1 MHPPQ
6 TRRVYAKGEP
16 FGSLFFDS
24 TRGACYT
31 EYVVRAL
38 ARYSAHYERE
48 KEQTMSNQKTLQ
60 TPHAPARWVE
70 ILITLLGLLGLAL
83 GLAFYE
89 QAFPSASLDLMLA
102 RDEIAKRANAYV
114 NAQGYD
120 LNEYE
125 FVLTFAEDFW
135 GSVYLQ
141 RTLGVPETNRRI
153 RAEKLP
159 IWYWH
164 ARWFKPLQK
173 EEFAVNLATDGTVIG
188 FSRQVLENTP
198 GAKLDQDAARALAEK
213 YLVVDR
219 GWTRADWERVTAS
232 TEERPGGRADHHF
245 EWKRRDFSAGEGEL
259 RVTVDI
265 QGDRVGDYRYW
276 IKAPETFT
284 RHFEEQQNR
293 ASFFG
298 GLSFLVGF
306 VGIGG
311 AVWIMFMFA
320 TMRGVRFSRLGIV
333 ITFAV
338 AVVSLLSALNYFPLM
353 RASYDTTQDYA
364 IFWSGRVIGA
374 VASMVFTAAIVL
386 ILWHGGQRLS
396 RRVWR
401 YEDKILARGGD
412 RWETLA
418 RSTWRGLML
427 GCISGGYVVV
437 FYLIA
442 TQLFGSWTPLD
453 APTTDLY
460 ATPFPFLAPLEI
472 GLIPATTEELTF
484 RLAGIS
490 LILIALRQRFRLLA
504 LLVPGALWGFA
515 HLGYVTDPFYLR
527 GIELTIAAMLLEGFF
542 FYAFDLTTTI
552 VGHMTYNAGLMA
564 LVLMRSTDPYFVAS
578 GVLAMAIL
586 FAPIVPGLVR
596 ALMRRARRETTPARE
611 MQITSAM
618 PADAHA
624 LAKFEIKEVN
634 WSETLAD
641 SSCVV
646 LCLRADAEVIGVA
659 AAHIND
665 KQLAHVFAL
674 CVEPAWQR
682 RFWGTR
688 LLDELG
694 AQLKTRDVT
703 QMQATVESADKIGT
717 SFWASQRWFVGA
729 QMFAFDLLPK
739 PMPTWRVRVWEI
751 VGHMRRHRGM

>member
-1 MHPPQ
+1 
-6 TRRVYAKGEP
+6 
-16 FGSLFFDS
+16 
-24 TRGACYT
+24 
-31 EYVVRAL
+31 
-38 ARYSAHYERE
+38 
-48 KEQTMSNQKTLQ
+48 MSNQKTLQ
-60 TPHAPARWVE
+60 TPHAPALRIE
-70 ILITLLGLLGLAL
+70 IFITLLGLLGLAL
-83 GLAFYE
+83 GFAFYE

-114 NAQGYD
+114 KAQGYD

-153 RAEKLP
+153 RTEKLP

-173 EEFAVNLATDGTVIG
+173 EEFAVNLATDGAVIG
-188 FSRQVLENTP
+188 FSHQVLENAP
-198 GAKLDQDAARALAEK
+198 GAKLDQDVARALAEK
-213 YLVVDR
+213 YLVADR
-219 GWTRADWERVTAS
+219 GWTLANWERVSGS

-245 EWKRRDFSAGEGEL
+245 EWKRRDFSAGDGEL
-259 RVTVDI
+259 RVSVDAM
-265 QGDRVGDYRYW
+265 GDRIGDYKYW
-276 IKAPETFT
+276 VKAPEAFT

-320 TMRGVRFSRLGIV
+320 AMRGVRFSRLGIV
-333 ITFAV
+333 VTLAV
-338 AVVSLLSALNYFPLM
+338 AVVSLLSALNFLPLM
-353 RASYDTTQDYA
+353 RATYDTTQDYA
-364 IFWSGRVIGA
+364 IFWIGRVIGA
-374 VASMVFTAAIVL
+374 IASMVFTAAIVL
-386 ILWHGGQRLS
+386 VLWHGGQRLS

-412 RWETLA
+412 LWETLA

-442 TQLFGSWTPLD
+442 TQLFGGWTPLD

-460 ATPFPFLAPLEI
+460 ATPFPFLAPLEL
-472 GLIPATTEELTF
+472 GLIPATMEELTF

-490 LILIALRQRFRLLA
+490 LVLIATRNRFRLLA
-504 LLVPGALWGFA
+504 LWVPGALWGFA

-527 GIELTIAAMLLEGFF
+527 GIELTMAAMLLEGFF
-542 FYAFDLTTTI
+542 FYTFDLTTTI

-586 FAPIVPGLVR
+586 FAPIVPGLAR
-596 ALMRRARRETTPARE
+596 AILRRARGKIARERE
-611 MQITSAM
+611 MQIAFAT
-618 PADAHA
+618 PADADA
-624 LAKFEIKEVN
+624 LNKFGIESLN
-634 WSETLAD
+634 WEETLTDAA
-641 SSCVV
+641 CVA
-646 LCLRADAEVIGVA
+646 LCLCADAEVIGVA
-659 AAHIND
+659 AARINE
-665 KQLAHVFAL
+665 KNIARIVAL
-674 CVEPAWQR
+674 YVAPEWRC
-682 RFWGTR
+682 RFWATR
-688 LLDELG
+688 LLDELS
-694 AQLKTRDVT
+694 AQLKERGVP
-703 QMQATVESADKIGT
+703 QVQATAEIGDKIGT
-717 SFWASQRWFVGA
+717 SFWASQRWFIGA
-729 QMFAFDLLPK
+729 QMFAFDLAPK
-739 PMPTWRVRVWEI
+739 PRSSWRARVKQAWEKVR
-751 VGHMRRHRGM
+751 G